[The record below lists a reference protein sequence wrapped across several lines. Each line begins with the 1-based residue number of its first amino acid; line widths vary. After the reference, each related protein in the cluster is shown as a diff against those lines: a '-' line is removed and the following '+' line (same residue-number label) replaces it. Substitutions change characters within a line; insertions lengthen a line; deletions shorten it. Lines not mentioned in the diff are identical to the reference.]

1 MKKTMTK
8 EDIFYQAMLA
18 RDHRF
23 DGKFFIGVKTT
34 GIYCRPICPAK
45 PKKENVIFFS
55 SYLDAEKAGFRP
67 CMRCRPES
75 APMSP
80 AWIGTSAIVRRAIRL
95 LQNPEAA
102 EFNENKFAEH
112 FGVSSRHLRRLFME
126 EIGKTPKQIVDENKL
141 SLAKKLIQETTL
153 PVTEIAYASGFRS
166 VRRFNDAFIKRFK
179 KNPTTMRRGKPQT
192 GPGLKISLA
201 YRPPFN
207 FQGLLFSYS
216 IHKMGELEQFTEDC
230 MLRIFELNGKL
241 GKLLIKNDVD
251 NCQLLLEIDYPDT
264 SMIFSIITRVRNMF
278 DLDSD
283 PILIANILEQDPG
296 IKKILKKHPGI
307 RIPSGWDPFEVA
319 IATILGQLVSMEQA
333 RKLVTNLM
341 ELAGLDTGMIINDKK
356 VLLFPSAEQI
366 LKLDLTLLKT
376 TNRRKETIKDFC
388 KAIVEGKL
396 SLEPTQDV
404 DEFIKT
410 VMNLKGIGRWTA
422 DYMALKVLRSTD
434 AFPSTDLI
442 LARVL
447 EIHSEE
453 ILSSMSPWRGYAATL
468 FWREYSM
475 KLTKV
480 KKKEKIK

>member
-1 MKKTMTK
+1 MKKLRGK
-8 EDIFYQAMLA
+8 DDIYYEAMLA

-45 PKKENVIFFS
+45 PKRENVIFFTNH
-55 SYLDAEKAGFRP
+55 LEAEKAGFRP

-95 LQNPEAA
+95 LQNPEAS
-102 EFNENKFAEH
+102 EFNEERFANH
-112 FGVSSRHLRRLFME
+112 FGVTPRHLRRLFME

-141 SLAKKLIQETTL
+141 SLARKLIVETGL
-153 PVTEIAYASGFRS
+153 PITEVAFASGFKS
-166 VRRFNDAFIKRFK
+166 IRRFNDAFIKRFK
-179 KNPTTMRRGKPQT
+179 RNPTEIRRGKINQD
-192 GPGLKISLA
+192 PGLTVSLS

-207 FQGLLFSYS
+207 FQGLLFSYG
-216 IHKMGELEQFTEDC
+216 IHKMGELEQFTDHS
-230 MLRIFELNGKL
+230 MLRIFELNNKIGQITIQDDAEK
-241 GKLLIKNDVD
+241 
-251 NCQLLLEIDYPDT
+251 CQLLVEIDYPDT
-264 SMIFSIITRVRNMF
+264 SMIFHIISRVRNMF

-283 PILIANILEQDPG
+283 PIMVANILEKDPEV
-296 IKKILKKHPGI
+296 KKILKRHPGI

-333 RKLVTNLM
+333 RNLVANLM
-341 ELAGLDTGMIINDKK
+341 ELAGIDSGIVINDKK
-356 VLLFPSAEQI
+356 VLLFPSPQEI
-366 LKLDLTLLKT
+366 LKLDLSLLKT

-388 KAIVEGKL
+388 HAIVSGKI
-396 SLEPTQDV
+396 SLESTQDV
-404 DEFIKT
+404 DEFIKN
-410 VMNLKGIGRWTA
+410 VMNIKGIGRWTA

-453 ILSSMSPWRGYAATL
+453 VLAQMSPWRGYAATL

-475 KLTKV
+475 KLTKI
-480 KKKEKIK
+480 KKQEKK